1 MSANASNVV
10 SRVLQACSERRMT
23 TLQCGNIVLN
33 MEHLT
38 TEDLKD
44 SGCREL
50 LMTSVMISHE
60 SHILKM
66 VELNLNPKQKE
77 NTVAGFFEGSNAIQ
91 PDTYKRIL
99 SMLALAMSTDPEVVV
114 NQEQITMSFKDDDA
128 EARCLERA
136 RNATVQEL
144 VASLKAARLNETK
157 NINELRK
164 SMMKCHGEWAAK
176 IAVADKLLAKNRTE
190 QALVPVST
198 INTEKVKSL
207 FAENLRQKMWMDLY
221 GVLSPHMTALAFNA
235 NMATALAKGF
245 DKAKTDFDESLDAV
259 LAKEMEIDGYKYL
272 IARETERLSA
282 LTSMKAEEVGALERM
297 RAQLQQRL
305 RDLDAEHAN
314 LQRKVESSQ
323 DGGCSVSILWFS
335 FDNRTDRSSERQS
348 LTNLMEL
355 NREQRRETDT
365 ALSNLSTERVKQE
378 GIKQSADIQK
388 TIDVAKAQKDKANQ
402 EITNLR
408 QVRDEKRKEFEK
420 ARQATA
426 DMLATTGACT
436 REQALASLEAAQ
448 ALEAAMGN
456 ASIETGV
463 ATRLYKSIQTAL
475 ELVEFC
481 KVDMCLFDDL
491 KEELNGI
498 AQTPLVKMLSDTISV
513 TTLPIEYAAQLDALQ
528 ERGMNGGNNLSVP
541 TLTDEDSGRPI
552 QRRRVEGC

>member
-1 MSANASNVV
+1 
-10 SRVLQACSERRMT
+10 
-23 TLQCGNIVLN
+23 
-33 MEHLT
+33 
-38 TEDLKD
+38 
-44 SGCREL
+44 
-50 LMTSVMISHE
+50 
-60 SHILKM
+60 
-66 VELNLNPKQKE
+66 
-77 NTVAGFFEGSNAIQ
+77 
-91 PDTYKRIL
+91 
-99 SMLALAMSTDPEVVV
+99 
-114 NQEQITMSFKDDDA
+114 
-128 EARCLERA
+128 
-136 RNATVQEL
+136 
-144 VASLKAARLNETK
+144 
-157 NINELRK
+157 
-164 SMMKCHGEWAAK
+164 MMKCHGEWAAK

>member
-436 REQALASLEAAQ
+436 REQALASLDAAQ